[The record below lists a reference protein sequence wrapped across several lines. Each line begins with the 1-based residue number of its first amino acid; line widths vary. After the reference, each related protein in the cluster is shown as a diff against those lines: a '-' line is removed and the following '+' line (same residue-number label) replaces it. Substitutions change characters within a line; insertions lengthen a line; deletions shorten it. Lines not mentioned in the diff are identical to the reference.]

1 MTSSTLVGEKMLW
14 PLQSKLWRN
23 ICRFAST
30 FNRKPTLDPEFYNLF
45 KDKNIAQPAACLL
58 SCLGTIDTNMYSF
71 QYKIDDNVSFLNKLL
86 FDYNITNNF
95 SGLFVNKFPGKHLH
109 ISLECIHAKSLQVHR
124 KNYLVLWDNSELSR
138 FTIITSADSSF
149 TSRQN

>member
-1 MTSSTLVGEKMLW
+1 MLW

-23 ICRFAST
+23 ICRFASK

-45 KDKNIAQPAACLL
+45 KDKNIAQPATRLL

-71 QYKIDDNVSFLNKLL
+71 QNKIDDNVSFLNKLL

-95 SGLFVNKFPGKHLH
+95 SGLFVNKFPGKQLH